1 MIIDM
6 HNHLTVKHSPFY
18 LPAEEYLKVMDEL
31 GVDKTVIL
39 GKDYGFLGDRQNSN
53 LPDAETAQF
62 VRAHPDRFI
71 GFSAAHPDRT
81 ERENLE
87 RIERAVNDYGMKGI
101 KLNPASGFYPND
113 QRLYPVYDKC
123 SSLQIPVMVHMG
135 IKPPSEG
142 NRMKYC
148 HPLYL
153 DDIAVDFP
161 ELTIIIAHSGYPW
174 IEDTITVSLYTQTLV
189 ADISTLNQLEEVMGC
204 EVVVPTLKRLTAS
217 LGASRVVFG
226 SDGIFNLEALISA
239 VRNAPF
245 LSDADKE
252 RIFWKNAT
260 EILKL

>member
-1 MIIDM
+1 
-6 HNHLTVKHSPFY
+6 
-18 LPAEEYLKVMDEL
+18 
-31 GVDKTVIL
+31 
-39 GKDYGFLGDRQNSN
+39 
-53 LPDAETAQF
+53 
-62 VRAHPDRFI
+62 
-71 GFSAAHPDRT
+71 
-81 ERENLE
+81 
-87 RIERAVNDYGMKGI
+87 
-101 KLNPASGFYPND
+101 
-113 QRLYPVYDKC
+113 
-123 SSLQIPVMVHMG
+123 MG

-174 IEDTITVSLYTQTLV
+174 IEDTITVSLYTQTFV

-252 RIFWKNAT
+252 KIFWKNAT